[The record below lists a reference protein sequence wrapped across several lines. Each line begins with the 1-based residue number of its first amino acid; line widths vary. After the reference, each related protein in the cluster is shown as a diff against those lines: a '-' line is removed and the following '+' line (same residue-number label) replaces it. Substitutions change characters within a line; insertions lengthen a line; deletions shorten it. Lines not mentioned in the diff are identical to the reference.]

1 MRVDSKQQ
9 IKQAV
14 QVSKLYYLDGATQA
28 EIGKKL
34 NLSRP
39 TISRLLQF
47 AREKNIVKISINDP
61 LSNIEDLQH
70 QLKEKYQLKDVIIS
84 TPESNET
91 AEILSSLGK
100 ATARYLDKKV
110 KDNDVIGVSWGKT
123 LVSVA
128 RQLIPNDRKNV
139 QVVYLKGTVANS
151 THNNYVV
158 EVTKCFNKC
167 YHTQA
172 QILPLPLIF
181 ENKQIK
187 EMVIKDKF
195 INEILD
201 TGKRTSVALFTV
213 ETTEQDA
220 TLFELGYFNDQ
231 QIKTLQEKAAGD
243 LVSRFID
250 ERGKIV
256 DDQLNDRTVAIAL
269 DDLKQARESVLIA
282 GGMNKLKAIKAALAG
297 KYANVLVTDS
307 LVAQHL
313 L

>member
-1 MRVDSKQQ
+1 MDSKQQ

-14 QVSKLYYLDGATQA
+14 QVSKLYYLDGVTQA

-110 KDNDVIGVSWGKT
+110 KDNDVIGVSWGRT

-139 QVVYLKGTVANS
+139 QVVYFKGTVANS

-231 QIKTLQEKAAGD
+231 QIKTLQEKAAGG

>member
-1 MRVDSKQQ
+1 MDSKQQ

-110 KDNDVIGVSWGKT
+110 KDNDVIGVSWGRT

-139 QVVYLKGTVANS
+139 QVIYLKGTVANS

-158 EVTKCFNKC
+158 KVTKCFNKC

>member
-14 QVSKLYYLDGATQA
+14 QVSKLYYLDGVTQA

-47 AREKNIVKISINDP
+47 AHEKNIVKISINDP

-110 KDNDVIGVSWGKT
+110 KDNDVIGVSWGRT

-139 QVVYLKGTVANS
+139 QVVYFKGTVANS

>member
-231 QIKTLQEKAAGD
+231 QIKTLQEKAAGG
-243 LVSRFID
+243 LVSHFID

>member
-14 QVSKLYYLDGATQA
+14 QVSKLYYLDGVTQA

-34 NLSRP
+34 NLSRQ

-231 QIKTLQEKAAGD
+231 QIKTLQEKATGG

>member
-1 MRVDSKQQ
+1 MDSKQQ

-110 KDNDVIGVSWGKT
+110 KDNDVIGVSWGRT

-139 QVVYLKGTVANS
+139 QVIYLKGTVANS

-282 GGMNKLKAIKAALAG
+282 DGMNKLKAIKAALAG

>member
-1 MRVDSKQQ
+1 MDSKQQ

-110 KDNDVIGVSWGKT
+110 KDNDVIGVSWGRT

-231 QIKTLQEKAAGD
+231 QIKTLQEKAAGG

>member
-14 QVSKLYYLDGATQA
+14 QVSKLYYLDGVTQA

-110 KDNDVIGVSWGKT
+110 KDNDVIGVSWGRT

-231 QIKTLQEKAAGD
+231 QIKTLQEKAAGG

-269 DDLKQARESVLIA
+269 DDLKQARESALIA

>member
-1 MRVDSKQQ
+1 MDRKQQ

-110 KDNDVIGVSWGKT
+110 EDNDVIGVSWGRT
-123 LVSVA
+123 LASVA
-128 RQLIPNDRKNV
+128 RQLLPNDRKNI

-297 KYANVLVTDS
+297 KYANVLVTDL

>member
-1 MRVDSKQQ
+1 MDSKQQ

-110 KDNDVIGVSWGKT
+110 KDNDVIGVSWGRT

-282 GGMNKLKAIKAALAG
+282 DGMNKLKAIKAALAG

>member
-14 QVSKLYYLDGATQA
+14 QVSKLYYLDGVTQA

-201 TGKRTSVALFTV
+201 TGRRTSVALFTV

-269 DDLKQARESVLIA
+269 DDLKQARESALIA

>member
-1 MRVDSKQQ
+1 MDSKQQ

-14 QVSKLYYLDGATQA
+14 QVSKLYYLDGVTQA

-110 KDNDVIGVSWGKT
+110 KDNDVIGVSWGRT

-139 QVVYLKGTVANS
+139 QVVYFKGTVANS

-307 LVAQHL
+307 LVAVSVRFS
-313 L
+313 

>member
-14 QVSKLYYLDGATQA
+14 QVSKLYYLDGVTQA

-110 KDNDVIGVSWGKT
+110 KDNDVIGVSWGRT

-139 QVVYLKGTVANS
+139 QVIYLKGTVANS

-231 QIKTLQEKAAGD
+231 QIKTLQEKAAGG
-243 LVSRFID
+243 LVSHFID

-269 DDLKQARESVLIA
+269 DDLKQARESALIA

>member
-1 MRVDSKQQ
+1 M
-9 IKQAV
+9 
-14 QVSKLYYLDGATQA
+14 
-28 EIGKKL
+28 KK
-34 NLSRP
+34 
-39 TISRLLQF
+39 
-47 AREKNIVKISINDP
+47 
-61 LSNIEDLQH
+61 
-70 QLKEKYQLKDVIIS
+70 KYQLKDVIIS
-84 TPESNET
+84 IPESNET

-231 QIKTLQEKAAGD
+231 QIKTLQEKAAGG

>member
-110 KDNDVIGVSWGKT
+110 KDNDVIGVSWGRT

-139 QVVYLKGTVANS
+139 QVIYLKGTVANS

-231 QIKTLQEKAAGD
+231 QIKTLQEKAAGG

>member
-14 QVSKLYYLDGATQA
+14 QVSKLYYLDGVTQA

-110 KDNDVIGVSWGKT
+110 KDNDVIGVSWGRT

-139 QVVYLKGTVANS
+139 QVIYLKGTVANS

-243 LVSRFID
+243 LVTRFID

-256 DDQLNDRTVAIAL
+256 DDQVNDRTVAIAL
-269 DDLKQARESVLIA
+269 DDLKHARESVLIA

>member
-1 MRVDSKQQ
+1 MDSKQQ

-84 TPESNET
+84 IPESNET

>member
-1 MRVDSKQQ
+1 MDSKQQ

-110 KDNDVIGVSWGKT
+110 KDNDVIGVSWGRT

>member
-1 MRVDSKQQ
+1 MDSKQQ

-47 AREKNIVKISINDP
+47 AHEKNIVKISINDP

-110 KDNDVIGVSWGKT
+110 KDNDVIGVSWGRT

-139 QVVYLKGTVANS
+139 QVVYFKGTVANS

>member
-1 MRVDSKQQ
+1 MDSKQQ

-70 QLKEKYQLKDVIIS
+70 QLKKYQLKDVIIS
-84 TPESNET
+84 IPESNET

-231 QIKTLQEKAAGD
+231 QIKTLQEKAAGG

>member
-84 TPESNET
+84 IPESNET

-110 KDNDVIGVSWGKT
+110 KDNDVIGVSWGRT

-231 QIKTLQEKAAGD
+231 QIKTLQEKAAGG
-243 LVSRFID
+243 LVSHFID

-269 DDLKQARESVLIA
+269 DDLKQARESALIA

>member
-201 TGKRTSVALFTV
+201 TGKRTSMALFTV

>member
-1 MRVDSKQQ
+1 MDSKQQ

-14 QVSKLYYLDGATQA
+14 QISKLYYLDGVTQA

-110 KDNDVIGVSWGKT
+110 KDNDVIGVSWGRT

-139 QVVYLKGTVANS
+139 QVVYFKGTVANS

-220 TLFELGYFNDQ
+220 MLFELGYFNDQ

>member
-14 QVSKLYYLDGATQA
+14 QVSKLYYLDGVTQA

-110 KDNDVIGVSWGKT
+110 KDNDVIGVSWGRT

-139 QVVYLKGTVANS
+139 QVVYFKGTVANS

-201 TGKRTSVALFTV
+201 TGRRTSVALFTV

-231 QIKTLQEKAAGD
+231 QIKTLQEKAAGG
-243 LVSRFID
+243 LVSHFID

>member
-1 MRVDSKQQ
+1 MDSKQQ

-14 QVSKLYYLDGATQA
+14 QVSKLYYLDGVTQA

-139 QVVYLKGTVANS
+139 QVVYFKGTVANS

-231 QIKTLQEKAAGD
+231 QIKTLQEKAAGG

>member
-1 MRVDSKQQ
+1 MDSKQQ

-110 KDNDVIGVSWGKT
+110 KDNDVIGVSWGRT

-139 QVVYLKGTVANS
+139 QVIYLKGTVANS

-220 TLFELGYFNDQ
+220 TLFELVYFNDQ

>member
-14 QVSKLYYLDGATQA
+14 QVSKLYYLDGVTQA

-110 KDNDVIGVSWGKT
+110 KDNDVIGVSWGRT

-139 QVVYLKGTVANS
+139 QVVYFKGTVANS

>member
-1 MRVDSKQQ
+1 MDSKQQ

-84 TPESNET
+84 IPESNET

-110 KDNDVIGVSWGKT
+110 KDNDVIGVSWGRT

-231 QIKTLQEKAAGD
+231 QIKTLQEKAAGG

>member
-84 TPESNET
+84 IPESNET

-231 QIKTLQEKAAGD
+231 QIKTLQEKAAGG

>member
-14 QVSKLYYLDGATQA
+14 QVSKLYYLDGVTQA

-110 KDNDVIGVSWGKT
+110 KDNDVIGVSWGRT

-201 TGKRTSVALFTV
+201 TGKRTSMALFTV

-231 QIKTLQEKAAGD
+231 QIKTLQEKAAGG

-269 DDLKQARESVLIA
+269 DDLKQARESALIA

>member
-14 QVSKLYYLDGATQA
+14 QVSKLYYLDGVTQA

-110 KDNDVIGVSWGKT
+110 KDNDVIGVSWGRT

-139 QVVYLKGTVANS
+139 QVIYLKGTVANS

-213 ETTEQDA
+213 ETTEQGA

-231 QIKTLQEKAAGD
+231 QIKTLQEKAAGG

>member
-1 MRVDSKQQ
+1 MDRKQQ

-70 QLKEKYQLKDVIIS
+70 QLKEKYQLKDVVIT

-110 KDNDVIGVSWGKT
+110 EDNDVIGVSWGRT
-123 LVSVA
+123 LASVA
-128 RQLIPNDRKNV
+128 RQLIPNDRKNI

-213 ETTEQDA
+213 GTTEQDS

-250 ERGKIV
+250 EHGKIV

-269 DDLKQARESVLIA
+269 DNLKQARESVLIA

-297 KYANVLVTDS
+297 KYANVLITDS

>member
-1 MRVDSKQQ
+1 M
-9 IKQAV
+9 
-14 QVSKLYYLDGATQA
+14 
-28 EIGKKL
+28 
-34 NLSRP
+34 
-39 TISRLLQF
+39 
-47 AREKNIVKISINDP
+47 
-61 LSNIEDLQH
+61 
-70 QLKEKYQLKDVIIS
+70 
-84 TPESNET
+84 
-91 AEILSSLGK
+91 
-100 ATARYLDKKV
+100 
-110 KDNDVIGVSWGKT
+110 
-123 LVSVA
+123 
-128 RQLIPNDRKNV
+128 
-139 QVVYLKGTVANS
+139 VYLKGTVANS

>member
-1 MRVDSKQQ
+1 MDSKQQ

-84 TPESNET
+84 IPESNET

-231 QIKTLQEKAAGD
+231 QIKTLQEKAAGG

>member
-201 TGKRTSVALFTV
+201 TGKRTSMALFTV

-231 QIKTLQEKAAGD
+231 QIKTLQEKAAGG

>member
-1 MRVDSKQQ
+1 MDSKQQ

-231 QIKTLQEKAAGD
+231 QIKTLQEKAAGG

>member
-14 QVSKLYYLDGATQA
+14 QVSKLYYLDGVTQA

-91 AEILSSLGK
+91 AEILSSLG
-100 ATARYLDKKV
+100 R
-110 KDNDVIGVSWGKT
+110 T

-139 QVVYLKGTVANS
+139 QVIYLKGTVANS

>member
-14 QVSKLYYLDGATQA
+14 QVSKLYYLDGVTQA

-110 KDNDVIGVSWGKT
+110 KDNDVIGVSWGRT

-139 QVVYLKGTVANS
+139 QVIYLKGTVANS

-231 QIKTLQEKAAGD
+231 QIKTLQEKAAGG

-307 LVAQHL
+307 LVAL
-313 L
+313 V